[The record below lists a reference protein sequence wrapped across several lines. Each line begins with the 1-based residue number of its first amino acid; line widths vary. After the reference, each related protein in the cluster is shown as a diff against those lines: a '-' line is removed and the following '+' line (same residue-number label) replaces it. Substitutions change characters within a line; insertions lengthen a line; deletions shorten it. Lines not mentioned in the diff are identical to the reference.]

1 MAYASKC
8 EMTIFKIQTR
18 DIHTPPKR
26 ASLIFLKST
35 TYLFISFCPIIKS
48 FFGIL
53 FNAEFVITSKI
64 ALLLGATAIISENH
78 QQILEKKETQY
89 NIGFTQPCWIN
100 TQATL

>member
-8 EMTIFKIQTR
+8 KMTIFKIQTR
-18 DIHTPPKR
+18 AIHTPPKR
-26 ASLIFLKST
+26 ASLIFPKST

-48 FFGIL
+48 FL
-53 FNAEFVITSKI
+53 ASFNAEFVITSKI

-78 QQILEKKETQY
+78 QQILEKKERQY
-89 NIGFTQPCWIN
+89 NIGFNQACWIN